1 MSPKIMLLAAIG
13 VTAFAT
19 GAVGQYAYPNH
30 LMPQSDI
37 WFMLVGVS
45 LVFFWFRLDAE
56 QLNYRRSF
64 WLNVGVVALA
74 IVALPYYFFRSR
86 GLKRGALATLL
97 FFLAAMG
104 YGVFCVAGQYAVWYG
119 LQS

>member
-1 MSPKIMLLAAIG
+1 M
-13 VTAFAT
+13 
-19 GAVGQYAYPNH
+19 
-30 LMPQSDI
+30 
-37 WFMLVGVS
+37 
-45 LVFFWFRLDAE
+45 
-56 QLNYRRSF
+56 
-64 WLNVGVVALA
+64 GVVALA

-97 FFLAAMG
+97 FFLAAIG